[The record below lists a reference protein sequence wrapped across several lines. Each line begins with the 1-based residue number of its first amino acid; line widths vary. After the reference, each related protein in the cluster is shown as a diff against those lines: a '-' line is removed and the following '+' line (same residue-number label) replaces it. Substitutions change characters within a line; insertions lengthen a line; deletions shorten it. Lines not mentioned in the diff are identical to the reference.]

1 MAAIQPQTQ
10 QLEFH
15 QAMSDFRTMFPDMD
29 PDVIEAV
36 LRANQGAVDATID
49 QLLAMSTDNEN
60 EKLRTEL
67 EKRDKGRRVSPWT
80 PPLTSPLQQTPP
92 PVIVATLPCPKED
105 IPNRY
110 KISTKLFYFRIVCN
124 NLVFNSHINAL

>member
-67 EKRDKGRRVSPWT
+67 DKRDKGRRVSPWT
-80 PPLTSPLQQTPP
+80 PPVTSPSHQAPP
-92 PVIVATLPCPKED
+92 PAAVVAILPCPKED
-105 IPNRY
+105 APSRY
-110 KISTKLFYFRIVCN
+110 CN
-124 NLVFNSHINAL
+124 CYYNLRFVN